1 MRCRCQR
8 DTPAKNVISY
18 YFENVKILGTE
29 FCVEQDLVSFM
40 FYPYKLIRIRIVCA
54 VGTAKQ
60 PILQCESTRHIAIT
74 ADARKRLRNRDS
86 YEKQVVSVRNQ
97 IY

>member
-1 MRCRCQR
+1 MPVSERYSG
-8 DTPAKNVISY
+8 KNVISY

-40 FYPYKLIRIRIVCA
+40 FYLYKLIRIVCA

-60 PILQCESTRHIAIT
+60 PVLQCESTRHIAIT